1 MVSKTEESRLARN
14 FHKTFKP
21 ERLYINAM
29 LRSAAAGKSG
39 NAQEIAAETGIP
51 TGTSSGKVMPTLEYC
66 IGMGLVKSSQ
76 KRSATRS
83 PELTTF
89 GRMVFL
95 EDPYLK
101 CPITQWLAHMNLC
114 GPVTGADVWYQTFF
128 AGFNA
133 LGLEFKREKLETH
146 LSVIYATKPGG
157 LIGPMIGTYEDD
169 AALKICGA
177 ISEKNGVLTRRE
189 APLKEDMIRGYGA
202 WLLHSMSV
210 HFPGQSQV
218 SVAELD
224 ETIGFKTIPAWSDSS
239 FASLLVLLERKALIE
254 VDRHMD
260 PWLVRPKQS
269 VEEAWKNIY
278 YDMI

>member
-1 MVSKTEESRLARN
+1 
-14 FHKTFKP
+14 
-21 ERLYINAM
+21 
-29 LRSAAAGKSG
+29 
-39 NAQEIAAETGIP
+39 
-51 TGTSSGKVMPTLEYC
+51 
-66 IGMGLVKSSQ
+66 
-76 KRSATRS
+76 
-83 PELTTF
+83 
-89 GRMVFL
+89 
-95 EDPYLK
+95 
-101 CPITQWLAHMNLC
+101 
-114 GPVTGADVWYQTFF
+114 
-128 AGFNA
+128 
-133 LGLEFKREKLETH
+133 
-146 LSVIYATKPGG
+146 
-157 LIGPMIGTYEDD
+157 
-169 AALKICGA
+169 

-224 ETIGFKTIPAWSDSS
+224 ETIGFKTIPAWAGSS

>member
-1 MVSKTEESRLARN
+1 MASKIEASRLARN

-29 LRSAAAGKSG
+29 LKFAAAGKSG
-39 NAQEIAAETGIP
+39 DAKQIADATGIP
-51 TGTSSGKVMPTLEYC
+51 TGISSGKVIPTLDYC
-66 IGMGLVKSSQ
+66 IGMGLIKNSS
-76 KRSATRS
+76 KRSATKS
-83 PELTTF
+83 PELTVF

-95 EDPYLK
+95 EDPFMKSPL
-101 CPITQWLAHMNLC
+101 TQWLAHMNLC
-114 GPVTGADVWYQTFF
+114 GPLTGADVWYQTFF

-133 LGLEFKREKLETH
+133 LGLEFTREKLEMH
-146 LSVIYATKPGG
+146 LAMIYATKPGG

-169 AALKICGA
+169 AALKLCGA
-177 ISEKNGVLTRRE
+177 ISEKGGVLTRRE
-189 APLKEDMIRGYGA
+189 APIKDDMIRGYGA
-202 WLLHSMSV
+202 WLLHLMSV

-224 ETIGFKTIPAWSDSS
+224 ATTGFKTIAAWSDTS
-239 FASLLVLLERKALIE
+239 FPSLLAMLERKAIIE

-269 VEEAWKNIY
+269 IEESWKTIY

>member
-1 MVSKTEESRLARN
+1 MASKTEESRLARN

-29 LRSAAAGKSG
+29 LKFAAAGKSG
-39 NAQEIAAETGIP
+39 NVQEIATETGIP
-51 TGTSSGKVMPTLEYC
+51 TGNSSGKVMPTLEYC
-66 IGMGLVKSSQ
+66 IGMGLVKKAH
-76 KRSATRS
+76 KRSAQRS
-83 PELTTF
+83 PELTAF
-89 GRMVFL
+89 GRVVFL

-101 CPITQWLAHMNLC
+101 YPITQWLAHMNLC
-114 GPVTGADVWYQTFF
+114 GPLTGADVWYQTFF

-133 LGLEFKREKLETH
+133 LGLDFKRKKLEMH
-146 LSVIYATKPGG
+146 LAVIYATKPGS

-169 AALKICGA
+169 AALKICAA
-177 ISEKNGVLTRRE
+177 ISEKNGILTRRE

-202 WLLHSMSV
+202 WLLHSMTE

-218 SVAELD
+218 SVAELVA
-224 ETIGFKTIPAWSDSS
+224 TTGFKTIPTWSDSS
-239 FASLLVLLERKALIE
+239 FASLLVSLERKDLIE
-254 VDRHMD
+254 VDRHMA